1 MRNSTNQGKYRILHL
16 RKYFERDAPLSI
28 SYVRGVDNEKF
39 THIICYLGRDKG
51 RTNIL
56 TEHGYETIY
65 LGFDRKSTEHFNLRL
80 LFKLSR
86 LLREKKID
94 ILHCQKHKPTMYG
107 AIAAF
112 LAGRIP
118 VIAHIHGLGR
128 TRTFQRRLANWILL
142 RRVSKIIAVS
152 DSVRQDILQT
162 NWWLNPEKII
172 TVRNCVNIE
181 VIDRQRNNRKEART
195 KLGISPDDFVF
206 GTVGRLVLTKGQRFL
221 IDAFA
226 QANQRIP
233 NSKLVIIGDGPLA
246 RNLQEKAKSLNALED
261 IVFTGY
267 RRDVLELLMAF
278 DVFVLPSLA
287 EGLSIALLEAM
298 ARGLPVIASKVGGI
312 PEVCGKNA
320 CSILVSPKNVSALA
334 SAMVKIASLDE
345 KERKNLGVNAR
356 KRIKDEFSVDLM
368 VGKLTEIYLSTLQ
381 GQKT

>member
-1 MRNSTNQGKYRILHL
+1 MNQDKYRILHL

-28 SYVRGVDNEKF
+28 SYVRGVDNERF

-51 RTNIL
+51 RKNIL

-80 LFKLSR
+80 LFRLSR
-86 LLREKKID
+86 LLKEKNID

-107 AIAAF
+107 TIAAF
-112 LAGRIP
+112 LAGRVP

-128 TRTFQRRLANWILL
+128 TRTFQRRLANWMLL
-142 RRVSKIIAVS
+142 RHVSKIIAVS

-162 NWWLNPEKII
+162 NWWLNPGKII
-172 TVRNCVNIE
+172 TVRNCVNIDA
-181 VIDRQRNNRKEART
+181 IDKQKNNRKEARS
-195 KLGISPDDFVF
+195 KLGISAEDFVF
-206 GTVGRLVLTKGQRFL
+206 GTVGRLVQTKGQRFL
-221 IDAFA
+221 IDAYA
-226 QANQRIP
+226 QAKGKIP
-233 NSKLVIIGDGPLA
+233 HAKLVIIGDGPLA
-246 RNLQEKAKSLNALED
+246 RELQEKAKQLNAFED
-261 IVFTGY
+261 IIFTGY

-320 CSILVSPKNVSALA
+320 CSILVPPQNVSALA
-334 SAMVKIASLDE
+334 SAMVEIASLNG

-356 KRIKDEFSVDLM
+356 QRIKDEFSVDMM
-368 VGKLTEIYLSTLQ
+368 VGTLTEIYHATLQ
-381 GQKT
+381 GHKR

>member
-1 MRNSTNQGKYRILHL
+1 MNQDKYRILHL
-16 RKYFERDAPLSI
+16 RKYFERNAPLSI
-28 SYVRGVDNEKF
+28 SYVRGVDNERF

-51 RTNIL
+51 RKNIL
-56 TEHGYETIY
+56 TQHGYETIY

-80 LFKLSR
+80 LFRLAR
-86 LLREKKID
+86 LLRDKKID

-107 AIAAF
+107 TIAAL
-112 LAGRIP
+112 LAGRMP

-152 DSVRQDILQT
+152 DSVRQDILQN
-162 NWWLNPEKII
+162 NWFLNPDKII
-172 TVRNCVNIE
+172 TVRNCVDLE
-181 VIDRQRNNRKEART
+181 AIDRQRNNRKEARS
-195 KLGISPDDFVF
+195 KLGISGEEFVF
-206 GTVGRLVLTKGQRFL
+206 GTVGRLVQTKGQRFL
-221 IDAFA
+221 IDAYV
-226 QANQRIP
+226 QAKQSIP
-233 NSKLVIIGDGPLA
+233 HAKLVIIGDGPLA
-246 RNLQEKAKSLNALED
+246 RELQEKAKQLNAFED
-261 IVFTGY
+261 IIFTGY

-320 CSILVSPKNVSALA
+320 CSILVAPKNISALT
-334 SAMVKIASLDE
+334 SAMVKIASLNE

-356 KRIKDEFSVDLM
+356 KRIKDEFSMDLM
-368 VGKLTEIYLSTLQ
+368 VGKLTEIYHSTLQ
-381 GQKT
+381 GQKK